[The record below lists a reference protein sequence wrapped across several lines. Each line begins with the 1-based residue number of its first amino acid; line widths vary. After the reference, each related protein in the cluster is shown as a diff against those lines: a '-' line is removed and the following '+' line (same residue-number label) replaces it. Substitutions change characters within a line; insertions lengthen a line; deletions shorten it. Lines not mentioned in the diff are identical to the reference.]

1 MSAIIT
7 SQFRLENANNFIAST
22 ADVSNSVYVFIGKSD
37 AWSTSKDINTDS
49 AATTPLDTISE
60 INDAWQNMIAMKKV
74 NSSQIINLSP
84 RHNWTSGLGYTPWDD
99 GDNDIFTKEFYAI
112 TDEFKVYKCIRAGTG
127 ASVNKPT
134 HTELYPQFEAD
145 GYLWKYMFTISLSD
159 GSKFLTNFY
168 IPVKTVI
175 DDGDLND
182 EDQIKFTNQQQSIA
196 NLNGKIYRYKVLNGG
211 AGYSQAN
218 PPTVIIRGNGTAA
231 AATATV
237 DSSGVIT
244 DVRVRTS
251 SGTFEGNAGSGYTVA
266 FVELNTGVYG
276 GSGAIIQPVLSP
288 AQGHGSDPVKEL
300 GAFFIG
306 INVRLEE
313 DDGSGDFI
321 VENSFRQIGI
331 IKNPKT
337 IAGAAATEQTYSALK
352 TMTFGSTVDTG
363 IQVTDYIVGQDSGAI
378 AFVDAYD
385 VPSGQLKYHQNDK
398 TGYTAFMV
406 DEFVNGTGDVGEA
419 EIVSLGNPEVQ
430 RFSGEILFLEN
441 RKAINRTLSQIEDV
455 KIIIEF

>member
-22 ADVSNSVYVFIGKSD
+22 SDVSNSAYVFIGKSD

-49 AATTPLDTISE
+49 TAPTPQDTIADV
-60 INDAWQNMIAMKKV
+60 NDAWQNMIAMKKIT
-74 NSSQIINLSP
+74 SSQIINISP
-84 RHNWTSGLGYTPWDD
+84 RHNWTSGNAYSAWDD
-99 GDNDIFTKEFYAI
+99 NDNDIFTKEFYVI
-112 TDEFKVYKCIRAGTG
+112 TDEFKVYKCIRAGAT

-134 HTELYPQFEAD
+134 HTELYPQSEAD

-168 IPVKTVI
+168 IPVKTVV
-175 DDGDLND
+175 DDGNLNE
-182 EDQIKFTNQQQSIA
+182 EDQIKFDNQVANAA

-237 DSSGVIT
+237 NSSGVIT
-244 DVRVRTS
+244 DVKVKTS
-251 SGTFEGNAGSGYTVA
+251 SGTFETNAGSGYTVA

-300 GAFFIG
+300 GAFFVG
-306 INVRLEE
+306 VNVRLEY
-313 DDGSGDFI
+313 DDNSGDFI
-321 VENSFRQIGI
+321 VENSFRQLGI

-337 IAGAAATEQTYSALK
+337 FANGVTTETAYSALK
-352 TMTFGSTVDTG
+352 TMSLGASSDPT
-363 IQVTDYIVGQDSGAI
+363 IQITDYIVGASSGAI

-385 VPSGQLKYHQNDK
+385 PAAGTLKYHQNDK
-398 TGYTAFMV
+398 TGYVAF
-406 DEFVNGTGDVGEA
+406 TVGELIEA
-419 EIVSLGNPEVQ
+419 DNGGDGTIVSLGNPEVK
-430 RFSGEILFLEN
+430 RFSGDILFLEN
-441 RKAINRTLSQIEDV
+441 RKPINRTLSQIEDV